1 MALHPPQI
9 ELPASYV
16 ASLGL
21 TRTAQGM
28 LQVVTERRL
37 RGLNV
42 CLSVKAWARLLKRSV
57 RQVIRA
63 SGELQARGLL
73 RKIRRG
79 WHLTNI
85 YLLPFR
91 LWARFTG
98 RSPRVLE
105 AETQQILFRLGKR
118 SGVPERVMAR
128 CRVFAPSP
136 GA

>member
-1 MALHPPQI
+1 MALHPPVIQ
-9 ELPASYV
+9 LPASYV

-21 TRTAQGM
+21 TCTAQGM

-37 RGLNV
+37 KGRNV
-42 CLSVKAWARLLKRSV
+42 TLSVKGWARLLHRSI

-79 WHLTNI
+79 CRLTNI
-85 YLLPFR
+85 YLLALR
-91 LWARFTG
+91 LWCRFTG
-98 RSPRVLE
+98 RTPRRLDPEVQGVLW
-105 AETQQILFRLGKR
+105 RLGQR

-128 CRVFAPSP
+128 CHVLAPTS
-136 GA
+136 

>member
-1 MALHPPQI
+1 MACLPPKVQ
-9 ELPASYV
+9 LPHSYV

-21 TRTAQGM
+21 TPTAQAM

-42 CLSVKAWARLLKRSV
+42 CLSVAAWARLLKRSI

-63 SGELQARGLL
+63 SIELQARGLL

-91 LWARFTG
+91 LWQRFTG
-98 RSPRVLE
+98 RSPRLLDR
-105 AETQQILFRLGKR
+105 ETQGVLWRLGR
-118 SGVPERVMAR
+118 RAGVPEPVMAR
-128 CRVFAPSP
+128 MRVFAPTS
-136 GA
+136 